1 MIGQVVGG
9 LTGIASGIIGSG
21 KRKREQAAA
30 QKEYDQTKSA
40 FENLDTSNVYKD
52 MENTMEDLTVNQEAA
67 QFAAQQN
74 QQSQANI
81 MNTMSGAAG
90 GSGIAAMTQALMGQA
105 QAGNRQASID
115 IGKQEQAN
123 QAAERKQAGNLQ
135 LYERKGELI
144 SRDAENE
151 KTSTL
156 LGMSQQRLGAANKAR
171 QDATNAIVG
180 GVGSVAGGVLGGF
193 ASGAIGGATSFG
205 NMLSGAFNDQSDG
218 VPL

>member
-9 LTGIASGIIGSG
+9 LTGIASGIKGSG

>member
-156 LGMSQQRLGAANKAR
+156 LGMSQQRLGAANQAR

-180 GVGSVAGGVLGGF
+180 GVGSLASVAGTAAAGMGSVTGNSEDPGFMGSLMKTLG
-193 ASGAIGGATSFG
+193 A
-205 NMLSGAFNDQSDG
+205 
-218 VPL
+218 

>member
-9 LTGIASGIIGSG
+9 LTGIASGIIGG
-21 KRKREQAAA
+21 KKRRREQSQA
-30 QKEYDQTKSA
+30 QNEFNQNKSA
-40 FENLDTSNVYKD
+40 FENLDTSNVYKN

-67 QFAAQQN
+67 QFLAQKN

-90 GSGIAAMTQALMGQA
+90 GSGIAAMTQALIGQA

-115 IGKQEQAN
+115 IGEKEQAN
-123 QAAERKQAGNLQ
+123 QAAERQQAGNLQ
-135 LYERKGELI
+135 LYEKKGELI

-151 KTSTL
+151 KVSTL
-156 LGMSQQRLGAANKAR
+156 LGMSQQRLGAANQAR

-180 GVGSVAGGVLGGF
+180 GVGSLASVAGTAAAGMGSVTGNSEDPGFMGSLMKTLG
-193 ASGAIGGATSFG
+193 A
-205 NMLSGAFNDQSDG
+205 
-218 VPL
+218 

>member
-9 LTGIASGIIGSG
+9 LTGIASGIIGG
-21 KRKREQAAA
+21 KKRRREQSQA
-30 QKEYDQTKSA
+30 QNEFNQNKSA
-40 FENLDTSNVYKD
+40 FENLDTSNVYKN

-67 QFAAQQN
+67 QFLAQKN

-115 IGKQEQAN
+115 IGEKEQAN

-135 LYERKGELI
+135 LYEKKGELI

-151 KTSTL
+151 KVSTL
-156 LGMSQQRLGAANKAR
+156 LGMSQQRLGAANQAR

-180 GVGSVAGGVLGGF
+180 GVGSLASVAGTAAAGMGSVTGNSEDPGFMGSLMKTLG
-193 ASGAIGGATSFG
+193 A
-205 NMLSGAFNDQSDG
+205 
-218 VPL
+218 

>member
-156 LGMSQQRLGAANKAR
+156 LGMSQQRLGAANQAR
-171 QDATNAIVG
+171 QDATNAIIG
-180 GVGSVAGGVLGGF
+180 GVGSLASAAGAA
-193 ASGAIGGATSFG
+193 ASGMGSVTG
-205 NMLSGAFNDQSDG
+205 NSDDPDFMG
-218 VPL
+218 SLMKTLAS

>member
-105 QAGNRQASID
+105 QAGNRQAAID

-151 KTSTL
+151 KPSTL
-156 LGMSQQRLGAANKAR
+156 LGMSQQRLGAANQAR

-180 GVGSVAGGVLGGF
+180 GVGSLASVAGTAAAGMGSVTGNSEDPGFMGSLMKTLG
-193 ASGAIGGATSFG
+193 A
-205 NMLSGAFNDQSDG
+205 
-218 VPL
+218 